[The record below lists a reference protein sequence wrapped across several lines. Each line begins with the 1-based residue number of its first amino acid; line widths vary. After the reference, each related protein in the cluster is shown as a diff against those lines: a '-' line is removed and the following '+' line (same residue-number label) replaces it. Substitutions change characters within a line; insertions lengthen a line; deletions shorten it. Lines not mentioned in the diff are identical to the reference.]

1 MALEVPLA
9 MPATGRSSCAPS
21 PVEIAASEARVT
33 GCRFCGGTLHGFVD
47 LGMSPLCESFLAA
60 DQLDAMEPFYPL
72 KVMVCGD
79 CFLAQLR
86 EYVSP
91 EHIFRDY
98 AYFSAYSDAW
108 LDHARRYAEMAA
120 QRFALGRDSRIIELA
135 SNDGYLLQFF
145 VGKGFEVL
153 GIDPAE
159 NVAKAAEKR
168 GVRTLTRFFDL
179 DTARELA
186 ATGITA
192 DLVAANNVLA
202 QVPDI
207 NRFLAGLPLILRPN
221 GVATFE
227 FPHLLRLLE
236 ENQFDTI
243 YHEHFSYF
251 SLMTAERLFAAH
263 GLRIFDVEELWTHG
277 GSLRLYLCHEQAARP
292 TTPAVARLIARER
305 EAGLGDLATYAA
317 FEQRVRATKHRLL
330 EFLIDAKRS
339 GQVDRRL
346 RRAGQGQ
353 HAAELLRH
361 PQRFSR
367 LHRRSQSAQARQVP
381 AGNAHPGAAARADR
395 RDQARLPADP
405 ALEFEGRDHAADGVH
420 PRMGRP
426 LRRADP
432 RGPGLSMSETSTSN
446 MVKRCA

>member
-1 MALEVPLA
+1 MALEVPFA
-9 MPATGRSSCAPS
+9 MPATGRSSRAPL
-21 PVEIAASEARVT
+21 PAETTRSEARGT
-33 GCRFCGGTLHGFVD
+33 GCRFCGGALHGFVD

-108 LDHARRYAEMAA
+108 LDHARRYAEMTAE
-120 QRFALGRDSRIIELA
+120 RFALGPGSRIIELA

-145 VGKGFEVL
+145 VAKGFDVL

-159 NVAKAAEKR
+159 NVAKAAEAR

-186 ATGITA
+186 AKGITA

-263 GLRIFDVEELWTHG
+263 GLRVFDVEELWTHG

-292 TTPAVARLIARER
+292 TTPAVARLITRER

-317 FEQRVRATKHRLL
+317 FEQRVRATKQRLL
-330 EFLIDAKRS
+330 EFLIDAKRAGKS
-339 GQVDRRL
+339 IAGYGAPGKGNTLLNYCGIRSDFLDYTVDRNPHKHGKFLPGTHIPVLPPERI
-346 RRAGQGQ
+346 
-353 HAAELLRH
+353 AETKPDYLLILPWNLKDEIMR
-361 PQRFSR
+361 QMASIRDWGGRFV
-367 LHRRSQSAQARQVP
+367 VP
-381 AGNAHPGAAARADR
+381 IPEVRVY
-395 RDQARLPADP
+395 P
-405 ALEFEGRDHAADGVH
+405 
-420 PRMGRP
+420 
-426 LRRADP
+426 
-432 RGPGLSMSETSTSN
+432 
-446 MVKRCA
+446 

>member
-9 MPATGRSSCAPS
+9 MPAVGRSSLAPS
-21 PVEIAASEARVT
+21 TVDIAPSASKGL

-120 QRFALGRDSRIIELA
+120 KRFQLGPGSRIIELA

-145 VGKGFEVL
+145 VAMGLEVL

-159 NVAKAAEKR
+159 NVAKAAEQR
-168 GVRTLTRFFDL
+168 GVRTLTRFFDR
-179 DTARELA
+179 DTAQELA
-186 ATGITA
+186 AQGITA

-207 NRFLAGLPLILRPN
+207 NRFLAGLPLILRPS

-251 SLMTAERLFAAH
+251 SLMTAVRLFAAH

-277 GSLRLYLCHEQAARP
+277 GSLRLYLCHEKTERP
-292 TTPAVARLIARER
+292 TMPAVARLVARER
-305 EAGLGDLATYAA
+305 EARLDDLATYAA
-317 FEQRVRATKHRLL
+317 FEQRVRATKHGLL
-330 EFLIDAKRS
+330 DFLIDAKRRGKS
-339 GQVDRRL
+339 IAGYGAPGKGNTLLNYCGIRSDFLDYTVDRNPHKHGKFLPGTHIPVLPPARI
-346 RRAGQGQ
+346 
-353 HAAELLRH
+353 AETQPDYLLILPWNLKDEIMR
-361 PQRFSR
+361 QMASIREWGGRFV
-367 LHRRSQSAQARQVP
+367 VP
-381 AGNAHPGAAARADR
+381 IPEVRVY
-395 RDQARLPADP
+395 P
-405 ALEFEGRDHAADGVH
+405 
-420 PRMGRP
+420 
-426 LRRADP
+426 
-432 RGPGLSMSETSTSN
+432 
-446 MVKRCA
+446 